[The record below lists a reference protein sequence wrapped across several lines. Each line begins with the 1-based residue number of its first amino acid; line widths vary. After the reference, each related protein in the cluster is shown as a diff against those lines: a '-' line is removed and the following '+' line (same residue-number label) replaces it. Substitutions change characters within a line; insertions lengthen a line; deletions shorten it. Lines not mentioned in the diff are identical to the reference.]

1 MLDTPCRLTGTG
13 TASDYANVLLSTL
26 AATVERSDAPTDAH
40 PAIAWANCGL
50 MALTGNASGNA
61 QMCPVPLA
69 SCADG
74 VIKAISAIAGSDSL
88 RLPRSGAALLGERAA
103 IAGLQ
108 RQGSASPGGSCRLLR
123 CTDGWLA
130 LNLARTEDWTLLP
143 AWLEIDIEASW
154 DTVAAAAAE
163 RKSMPLVERGRLMG
177 LALAPADPPA
187 VRSPAWFKIHHAG
200 AAVVRH
206 TATPPLVVDLSALWA
221 GPLCAHL
228 LLALGARVIKVESWE
243 RPDGARKGPQAFNDL
258 LNAGKQSLA
267 LDFSSNADRA
277 KLRELLLRADIVI
290 EGSRPRALRQL
301 GIVAE
306 EMLAARPGLSWV
318 SISGYGRGEPEANW
332 AAYGDDAAVAAGL
345 SSLLLEPTGEALI
358 CGDAIADPLT
368 GMHAAL
374 AAWASYRA
382 GGGNLLI
389 FSLRD
394 IVAHCMGFSCL
405 PQLRNGARAGCR
417 GAPSCKK
424 RASARSGHR
433 RATPRGRRGRWEPT
447 RQPSLKNSAFHADPE
462 RRNRFQH
469 NRRSAH
475 SERSGDRHRSAS
487 ASAYWR
493 GCG

>member
-1 MLDTPCRLTGTG
+1 MTSDRDMHQLLLDTPCYMAGTG
-13 TASDYANVLLSTL
+13 ATSDYANVLLSTL
-26 AATVERSDAPTDAH
+26 GATVIRSDAPPDAH
-40 PAIAWANCGL
+40 PAIAWASCGL
-50 MALTGNASGNA
+50 MALTGNAASDA
-61 QMCPVPLA
+61 QMCPAPLA

-88 RLPRSGAALLGERAA
+88 RLPSSGAALLGERAA

-123 CTDGWLA
+123 CADGWLA

-143 AWLEIDIEASW
+143 AWLESDVEASW
-154 DTVAAAAAE
+154 DAVTAAISG
-163 RKSMPLVERGRLMG
+163 RKSMQLVERGRLMG
-177 LALAPADPPA
+177 LALAAADPAATQP
-187 VRSPAWFKIHHAG
+187 SAWFDMYHAG
-200 AAVVRH
+200 TTVVRH
-206 TATPPLVVDLSALWA
+206 TAATPLVVDLSALWA
-221 GPLCAHL
+221 GPLCAHF

-243 RPDGARKGPQAFNDL
+243 RPDGARQGPQAFNDL

-267 LDFSSNADRA
+267 LDFSSGADRA
-277 KLRELLLRADIVI
+277 KLRQLLLRADIVI

-318 SISGYGRGEPEANW
+318 SISGYGRAEPEANW
-332 AAYGDDAAVAAGL
+332 AAYGDDAAIAAGL
-345 SSLLLEPTGEALI
+345 SGLLLELTGDALI

-394 IVAHCMGFSCL
+394 IVAHCIGFSL
-405 PQLRNGARAGCR
+405 P
-417 GAPSCKK
+417 PS
-424 RASARSGHR
+424 ASER
-433 RATPRGRRGRWEPT
+433 RARWLSWRTLAHEAGLSEIRPQARNT
-447 RQPSLKNSAFHADPE
+447 ASTARPLGADTTAILE
-462 RRNRFQH
+462 EF
-469 NRRSAH
+469 
-475 SERSGDRHRSAS
+475 GFL
-487 ASAYWR
+487 
-493 GCG
+493 C